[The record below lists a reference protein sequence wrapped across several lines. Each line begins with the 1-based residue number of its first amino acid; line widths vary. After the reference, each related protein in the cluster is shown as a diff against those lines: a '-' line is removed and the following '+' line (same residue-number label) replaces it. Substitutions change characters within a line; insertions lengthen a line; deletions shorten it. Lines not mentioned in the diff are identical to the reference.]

1 MQDDIS
7 KLNIEFYRN
16 FELSKYC
23 TWRSGCLADYI
34 FYPKNL
40 NDLYKLINLK
50 KKFYMVGNGSNT
62 LFLNLKNTIL
72 ISTKKMNSIEFDGEY
87 VVAECGTA
95 LNVVMNKSLDKGLLG
110 FEFLTGIPGTVG
122 GALITNAG
130 ANGGEIS
137 DVLVSVF
144 FIKNGKEIEVKKEE
158 IEFKYRTSSI
168 KRNEIITK
176 AKFLLRKGD
185 PDKARIQ
192 IKEYL
197 NHRNNTQPV
206 RWPSAGSVFK
216 NPLPNYA
223 GLIIENLGLK
233 GLSVGD
239 AQVSNVHSNY
249 IINKNNA
256 SPENI
261 LSLINMVKD
270 KVLKDTGIKLENEI
284 RIIDEK

>member
-50 KKFYMVGNGSNT
+50 KKFYLVGNGSNT

-239 AQVSNVHSNY
+239 AQVSNIHSNY

>member
-176 AKFLLRKGD
+176 AKFLLKKGD
-185 PDKARIQ
+185 PDKARVQ

-197 NHRNNTQPV
+197 NYRNNTQPV

-270 KVLKDTGIKLENEI
+270 KVLINTGIKLENEI

>member
-62 LFLNLKNTIL
+62 LFLNLKDTIL

-87 VVAECGTA
+87 VVAECGAA

-239 AQVSNVHSNY
+239 AQVSNIHSNY

-270 KVLKDTGIKLENEI
+270 KVLIDTGIKLENEI

>member
-1 MQDDIS
+1 MQDDIG

-16 FELSKYC
+16 FDLSKYC

-50 KKFYMVGNGSNT
+50 KKFYIVGNGSNT
-62 LFLNLKNTIL
+62 LFLNLKDTIL

-110 FEFLTGIPGTVG
+110 LEFLTGIPGTVG

-137 DVLVSVF
+137 DVLVSIF

-158 IEFKYRTSSI
+158 IEFKYRASSI

-176 AKFLLRKGD
+176 AKFLLKKGD
-185 PDKARIQ
+185 PDKARVQ

-239 AQVSNVHSNY
+239 AQVSNIHSNY

-261 LSLINMVKD
+261 LSLVNMVKD

>member
-233 GLSVGD
+233 GLAVGD

>member
-62 LFLNLKNTIL
+62 LFLNLKDTIL

-239 AQVSNVHSNY
+239 AQVSNIHSNY

-261 LSLINMVKD
+261 LSLVNMVKD
-270 KVLKDTGIKLENEI
+270 KVLKDTGIKLENKI

>member
-50 KKFYMVGNGSNT
+50 KKFYIVGNGSNT
-62 LFLNLKNTIL
+62 LFLNLKDTIL

-87 VVAECGTA
+87 VIAECGTA

-110 FEFLTGIPGTVG
+110 LEFLTGIPGTVG

-176 AKFLLRKGD
+176 AKFLLKKGD
-185 PDKARIQ
+185 PDKARVQ

-197 NHRNNTQPV
+197 NYRNNTQPV

-270 KVLKDTGIKLENEI
+270 KVLIDTGIKLENEI

>member
-1 MQDDIS
+1 VQDDIS

-62 LFLNLKNTIL
+62 LFLNLKDTIL

-87 VVAECGTA
+87 VVAECGAA

-239 AQVSNVHSNY
+239 AQVSNIHSNY

-261 LSLINMVKD
+261 LSLVNMVKD

>member
-50 KKFYMVGNGSNT
+50 KKFYIVGNGSNT
-62 LFLNLKNTIL
+62 LFLNLKDTIL

-87 VVAECGTA
+87 VMAECGTA

-110 FEFLTGIPGTVG
+110 LEFLTGIPGTVG

-176 AKFLLRKGD
+176 AKFLLKKGD
-185 PDKARIQ
+185 PDKARVQ

-197 NHRNNTQPV
+197 NYRNNTQPV

-270 KVLKDTGIKLENEI
+270 KVLIDTGIKLENEI

>member
-16 FELSKYC
+16 FDLSKYC

-50 KKFYMVGNGSNT
+50 KKFYIVGNGSNT
-62 LFLNLKNTIL
+62 LFLNLKDTIL

-87 VVAECGTA
+87 VIAECGTA

-110 FEFLTGIPGTVG
+110 LEFLTGIPGTVG

-176 AKFLLRKGD
+176 AKFLLKKGD

-197 NHRNNTQPV
+197 NYRNNTQPV

-270 KVLKDTGIKLENEI
+270 KVLKNTGIKLENEI

>member
-62 LFLNLKNTIL
+62 LFLNLKDTIL

-87 VVAECGTA
+87 VMAECGTA

-176 AKFLLRKGD
+176 AKFLLRRGD

-239 AQVSNVHSNY
+239 AQVSNIHSNY

-261 LSLINMVKD
+261 LSLVNMVKD

>member
-110 FEFLTGIPGTVG
+110 LEFLTGIPGTVG

-239 AQVSNVHSNY
+239 AQVSNIHSNY

>member
-50 KKFYMVGNGSNT
+50 KKFYIVGNGSNT
-62 LFLNLKNTIL
+62 LFLNLKDTIL

-130 ANGGEIS
+130 ANGGVIS

-239 AQVSNVHSNY
+239 AQVSNIHSNY

-270 KVLKDTGIKLENEI
+270 KVLIDTGIKLENEI

>member
-1 MQDDIS
+1 VQDDIG

-16 FELSKYC
+16 FDLSKYC

-50 KKFYMVGNGSNT
+50 KKFYIVGNGSNT
-62 LFLNLKNTIL
+62 LFLNLKDTIL

-87 VVAECGTA
+87 VIAECGTA

-110 FEFLTGIPGTVG
+110 LEFLTGIPGTVG

-239 AQVSNVHSNY
+239 AQVSNIHSNY

-270 KVLKDTGIKLENEI
+270 KVLIDTGIKLENEI

>member
-50 KKFYMVGNGSNT
+50 KKFYIVGNGSNT
-62 LFLNLKNTIL
+62 LFLNLKDTIL

-87 VVAECGTA
+87 VIAECGTA

-110 FEFLTGIPGTVG
+110 LEFLTGIPGTVG

-176 AKFLLRKGD
+176 AKFLLKKGD
-185 PDKARIQ
+185 PDKARVQ

-197 NHRNNTQPV
+197 NYRNNTQPV

-261 LSLINMVKD
+261 FSLINMVKD
-270 KVLKDTGIKLENEI
+270 KVLIDTGIKLENEI

>member
-110 FEFLTGIPGTVG
+110 LEFLTGIPGTVG

-176 AKFLLRKGD
+176 AKFLLKKGD
-185 PDKARIQ
+185 PDKARVQ

-197 NHRNNTQPV
+197 NYRNNTQPV

>member
-1 MQDDIS
+1 MQDDIG

-16 FELSKYC
+16 FDLSKYC

-62 LFLNLKNTIL
+62 LFLNLKDTIL

-87 VVAECGTA
+87 VVAECGAA

-239 AQVSNVHSNY
+239 AQVSNIHSNY

-261 LSLINMVKD
+261 LSLVNMVKD

>member
-1 MQDDIS
+1 MQDDIG

-16 FELSKYC
+16 FDLSKYC

-50 KKFYMVGNGSNT
+50 KKFYIVGNGSNT
-62 LFLNLKNTIL
+62 LFLNLKDTIL

-87 VVAECGTA
+87 VIAECGTA

-110 FEFLTGIPGTVG
+110 LEFLTGIPGTVG

-144 FIKNGKEIEVKKEE
+144 FIKNGEEIEVKKEE

-176 AKFLLRKGD
+176 AKFLLKKGN
-185 PDKARIQ
+185 PDKARVQ

-197 NHRNNTQPV
+197 NYRNNTQPV

-270 KVLKDTGIKLENEI
+270 KVLKNTGIKLENEI

>member
-87 VVAECGTA
+87 VIAECGTA

-110 FEFLTGIPGTVG
+110 LEFLTGIPGTVG

-239 AQVSNVHSNY
+239 AQVSNIHSNY

>member
-1 MQDDIS
+1 VQDDIS

-239 AQVSNVHSNY
+239 AQVSNIHSNY

>member
-176 AKFLLRKGD
+176 AKFLLKKGD
-185 PDKARIQ
+185 PDKARVQ

-197 NHRNNTQPV
+197 NYRNNTQPV

-233 GLSVGD
+233 GLAVGD

>member
-50 KKFYMVGNGSNT
+50 KKFYIVGNGSNT
-62 LFLNLKNTIL
+62 LFLNLKDTIL

-87 VVAECGTA
+87 VIAECGTA

-110 FEFLTGIPGTVG
+110 LEFLTGIPGTVG

-239 AQVSNVHSNY
+239 AQVSNIHSNY

>member
-1 MQDDIS
+1 MQDDIG

-16 FELSKYC
+16 FDLSKYC

-50 KKFYMVGNGSNT
+50 KKFYIVGNGSNT
-62 LFLNLKNTIL
+62 LFLNLKDTIL

-87 VVAECGTA
+87 VIAECGTA

-110 FEFLTGIPGTVG
+110 LEFLTGIPGTVG

-176 AKFLLRKGD
+176 AKFLLKKGD
-185 PDKARIQ
+185 PDKARVQ

-197 NHRNNTQPV
+197 NYRNNTQPV

-256 SPENI
+256 SPQNI

-270 KVLKDTGIKLENEI
+270 KVLIDTGIKLENEI

>member
-62 LFLNLKNTIL
+62 LFLNLKDTIL

-87 VVAECGTA
+87 VVAECGAA

-144 FIKNGKEIEVKKEE
+144 FIKNGKEIEVNKEE

-239 AQVSNVHSNY
+239 AQVSNIHSNY

-270 KVLKDTGIKLENEI
+270 KVLIDTGIKLENEI

>member
-1 MQDDIS
+1 MQDDIG

-16 FELSKYC
+16 FDLSKYC

-50 KKFYMVGNGSNT
+50 KKFYIVGNGSNT
-62 LFLNLKNTIL
+62 LFLNLKDTIL

-87 VVAECGTA
+87 VMAECGTA

-110 FEFLTGIPGTVG
+110 LEFLTGIPGTVG

-176 AKFLLRKGD
+176 AKFQLKKGD
-185 PDKARIQ
+185 PDKARVQ

-197 NHRNNTQPV
+197 NYRNNTQPV

-270 KVLKDTGIKLENEI
+270 KVLIDTGIKLENEI

>member
-1 MQDDIS
+1 VQDDIG

-16 FELSKYC
+16 FDLSKYC

-50 KKFYMVGNGSNT
+50 KKFYIVGNGSNT
-62 LFLNLKNTIL
+62 LFLNLKDTIL

-87 VVAECGTA
+87 VIAECGTA

-110 FEFLTGIPGTVG
+110 LEFLTGIPGTVG

-176 AKFLLRKGD
+176 AKFLLKKGD
-185 PDKARIQ
+185 PDKARVQ

-197 NHRNNTQPV
+197 NYRNNTQPV

-270 KVLKDTGIKLENEI
+270 KVLIDTGIKLENEI

>member
-1 MQDDIS
+1 MQDDIG

-110 FEFLTGIPGTVG
+110 LEFLTGIPGTVG

-270 KVLKDTGIKLENEI
+270 KVLKNTGIKLENEI

>member
-50 KKFYMVGNGSNT
+50 KKFYIVGNGSNT
-62 LFLNLKNTIL
+62 LFLNLKDTIL

-110 FEFLTGIPGTVG
+110 LEFLTGIPGTVG

-176 AKFLLRKGD
+176 AKFLLKKGD
-185 PDKARIQ
+185 PDKARVQ

-197 NHRNNTQPV
+197 NYRNNTQPV

-256 SPENI
+256 SPQNI

-270 KVLKDTGIKLENEI
+270 KVLIDTGIKLENEI

>member
-62 LFLNLKNTIL
+62 LFLNLKDTIL

-239 AQVSNVHSNY
+239 AQVSNIHSNY

-261 LSLINMVKD
+261 LSLVNMVKD

>member
-1 MQDDIS
+1 MQDDIG

-16 FELSKYC
+16 FDLSKYC

-239 AQVSNVHSNY
+239 AQVSNIHSNY

-270 KVLKDTGIKLENEI
+270 KVLIDTGIKLENEI

>member
-185 PDKARIQ
+185 PDKARVQ

-197 NHRNNTQPV
+197 NYRNNTQPV

-239 AQVSNVHSNY
+239 AQVSNIHSNY

-270 KVLKDTGIKLENEI
+270 KVLIDTGIKLENEI

>member
-62 LFLNLKNTIL
+62 LFLNLKDTIL

-239 AQVSNVHSNY
+239 AQVSNIHYNY

-261 LSLINMVKD
+261 LSLVNMVKD

>member
-1 MQDDIS
+1 VQDDIG

-16 FELSKYC
+16 FDLSKYC

-50 KKFYMVGNGSNT
+50 KKFYIVGNGSNT
-62 LFLNLKNTIL
+62 LFLNLKDTIL

-110 FEFLTGIPGTVG
+110 LEFLTGIPGTVG

-176 AKFLLRKGD
+176 AKFLLKKGD
-185 PDKARIQ
+185 PDKARVQ

-197 NHRNNTQPV
+197 NYRNNTQPV

-270 KVLKDTGIKLENEI
+270 KVLIDTGIKLENEI

>member
-50 KKFYMVGNGSNT
+50 KKFYIVGNGSNT
-62 LFLNLKNTIL
+62 LFLNLKDTIL

-87 VVAECGTA
+87 VIAECGTA

-110 FEFLTGIPGTVG
+110 LEFLTGIPGTVG

-176 AKFLLRKGD
+176 AKFLLRRGD

-239 AQVSNVHSNY
+239 AQVSNIHSNY

-261 LSLINMVKD
+261 LSLVNMVKD

>member
-1 MQDDIS
+1 MQDDIG

-16 FELSKYC
+16 FDLSKYC

-50 KKFYMVGNGSNT
+50 KKFYIVGNGSNT
-62 LFLNLKNTIL
+62 LFLNLKDTIL

-87 VVAECGTA
+87 VIAECGTA

-110 FEFLTGIPGTVG
+110 LEFLTGIPGTVG

-176 AKFLLRKGD
+176 AKFLLKKGN
-185 PDKARIQ
+185 PDKARVQ

-197 NHRNNTQPV
+197 NYRNNTQPV

-270 KVLKDTGIKLENEI
+270 KVLIDTGIKLENEI

>member
-144 FIKNGKEIEVKKEE
+144 FIKNGEEIEVKKEE

-270 KVLKDTGIKLENEI
+270 KVLIDTGIKLENEI

>member
-1 MQDDIS
+1 MQDDIG

-16 FELSKYC
+16 FDLSKYC

-62 LFLNLKNTIL
+62 LFLNLKDTIL

-87 VVAECGTA
+87 VIAECGTA

-110 FEFLTGIPGTVG
+110 LEFLTGIPGTVG

-176 AKFLLRKGD
+176 AKFLLKKGD
-185 PDKARIQ
+185 PDKARVQ

-197 NHRNNTQPV
+197 NYRNNTQPV

-270 KVLKDTGIKLENEI
+270 KVLIDTGIKLENEI

>member
-50 KKFYMVGNGSNT
+50 KKFYIVGNGSNT
-62 LFLNLKNTIL
+62 LFLNLKDTIL

-87 VVAECGTA
+87 VIAECGTA

-110 FEFLTGIPGTVG
+110 LEFLTGIPGTVG

-176 AKFLLRKGD
+176 AKFLLKKGD
-185 PDKARIQ
+185 PDKARVQ

-197 NHRNNTQPV
+197 NYRNNTQPV

-239 AQVSNVHSNY
+239 AQVSKVHSNY

-270 KVLKDTGIKLENEI
+270 KVLIYTGIKLENEI

>member
-176 AKFLLRKGD
+176 AKFLLKKGD
-185 PDKARIQ
+185 PDKARVQ

-197 NHRNNTQPV
+197 NYRNNTQPV

-233 GLSVGD
+233 GLAVGD

-270 KVLKDTGIKLENEI
+270 KVLIDTGIKLENEI